1 MIEANLEGVESLRV
15 LRASGNLK
23 LKRADGAALLV
34 ECDESPEVRR
44 NAGKAE
50 VQLRSNA
57 ELRIPAGVAVEIV
70 DCAGNLDAE
79 DISAPLLIG
88 RVRGNFRSRRIGP
101 LKVVSVVAGNFEA
114 EGAHAIELAKVAG
127 NARISDVE
135 KTVRIEAA
143 GGNLEARNVGAV
155 EAGTVGGRARMSDV
169 GGAIKIDTVGGRFKA
184 DGVGG
189 DIAVETVGGHASVV
203 NARGALLLPRVGG
216 AIDLSGPFPPAQRW
230 SVKCRGR
237 ASVQLDENASIDLAA
252 SAGWGRVRLYG
263 ADASSLKWVDRNRA
277 EGKIGVE
284 RPDAERLRLSI
295 ETSGADVIIS
305 GPDAA
310 PHDFFFRVNKARF
323 GRSFAAPFEMFAEE
337 IGEEIPGFVNA
348 VMGAVG
354 RFASDAGAFSGK
366 IAADVTR
373 ELNSALNEIERAL
386 DEVGERIPGDVSE
399 KVAKLGRE
407 IAEMVAKAIKEG
419 RCRTRDEGREMRERV
434 REAARE
440 MRDTIRQAARDLR
453 TGSDASERSAQEPR
467 AQEHQ
472 EGARAR
478 RTPGA
483 TVPLDAAARQSE
495 ILEILKKV
503 KEGKLQPEEADDLIS
518 AWMEVDPESSAEK
531 RSS

>member
-1 MIEANLEGVESLRV
+1 MIEASLEGVESLRV
-15 LRASGNLK
+15 LKASGNLK
-23 LKRADGAALLV
+23 LKRADGAAILI
-34 ECDESPEVRR
+34 ECDERPEVHR
-44 NAGKAE
+44 NAGVAE
-50 VQLRSNA
+50 MNLKSNA
-57 ELRIPAGVAVEIV
+57 EIRIPAGVAVEVV

-79 DISAPLLIG
+79 DITAPLLVG
-88 RVRGNFRSRRIGP
+88 RVRGNFRTRRIGP
-101 LKVVSVVAGNFEA
+101 LKIVSAVAGNFDA
-114 EGAHAIELAKVAG
+114 DGAHALELAKVAG
-127 NARISDVE
+127 NARVNDVE
-135 KTVRIEAA
+135 KTASIETV
-143 GGNLEARNVGAV
+143 GGNFEARTVGAV
-155 EAGTVGGRARMSDV
+155 IAGTVGGKARMSEV
-169 GGAIKIDTVGGRFKA
+169 GGGIKIDTVGGRLKA

-203 NARGALLLPRVGG
+203 NARGALDLPRVGG
-216 AIDLSGPFPPAQRW
+216 AIDLGGPFPPAQRW

-237 ASVQLDENASIDLAA
+237 VSVQLDANASIDLAA
-252 SAGWGRVRLYG
+252 TAGWGRVRLYG
-263 ADASSLKWVDRNRA
+263 ADASSLRWVDRNRA
-277 EGKIGVE
+277 EGKIGAE

-305 GPDAA
+305 GPDTA
-310 PHDFFFRVNKARF
+310 PHDFFFRVNKARI
-323 GRSFAAPFEMFAEE
+323 GRGFAAPFEMFAEE

-373 ELNSALNEIERAL
+373 ELNYALNEVERAL
-386 DEVGERIPGDVSE
+386 DEVGERIPPDVSD

-407 IAEMVAKAIKEG
+407 VAEAVAKAIKEG

-440 MRDTIRQAARDLR
+440 MRDTIRQAARDL
-453 TGSDASERSAQEPR
+453 GKESDAPEHSAQERRDEPR
-467 AQEHQ
+467 AP
-472 EGARAR
+472 

-518 AWMEVDPESSAEK
+518 AWMEVDPESGAEK
-531 RSS
+531 RST